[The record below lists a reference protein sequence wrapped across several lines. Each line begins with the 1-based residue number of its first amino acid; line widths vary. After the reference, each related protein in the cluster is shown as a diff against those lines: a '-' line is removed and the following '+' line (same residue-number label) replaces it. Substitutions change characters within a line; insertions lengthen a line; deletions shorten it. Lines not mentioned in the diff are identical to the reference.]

1 MPEKAWKRFERTV
14 AEKVGGIRV
23 PVTGLDRDGA
33 DVIAP
38 PFHYQCKL
46 RKNVPVYLTTWLDGI
61 TATAAQSGSTGV
73 VVWRAP
79 GTLNDD
85 ALVIMKLSDWQALH
99 GNDQAVQKHLAVDR
113 REVNKVILTGP
124 KCQRPASFQNG
135 PLGLDTTC

>member
-85 ALVIMKLSDWQALH
+85 ALGDHEIIR
-99 GNDQAVQKHLAVDR
+99 LASPAR
-113 REVNKVILTGP
+113 
-124 KCQRPASFQNG
+124 QRPGSTEASCG
-135 PLGLDTTC
+135 